1 MVIVNFIRD
10 TNVGMYARV
19 KRKEKGGPLVWDGG
33 KVTPAAPRDVKT
45 EERVAGAGQDS
56 D

>member
-19 KRKEKGGPLVWDGG
+19 KRKEKGVPLVWDGG
-33 KVTPAAPRDVKT
+33 KLTPASRDVKT
-45 EERVAGAGQDS
+45 EESLAGTGQDS

>member
-19 KRKEKGGPLVWDGG
+19 KRKEKGVPLVWDDG
-33 KVTPAAPRDVKT
+33 KVTPVAPRHVKT
-45 EERVAGAGQDS
+45 EGSKAGATQDS